1 MTTIEVPVPTDG
13 TTYTPAM
20 DTKPKRVGTADP
32 VGALEIAN
40 RLGLQRQTVAVW
52 RRRHPDFPQPRWV
65 ISGLPAWDWS
75 DIEPWLLHT
84 GRRRHELSA

>member
-1 MTTIEVPVPTDG
+1 MTTIELPVPYAG

-20 DTKPKRVGTADP
+20 DTKRKWLSVVDP
-32 VGALEIAN
+32 VGTLEIAA

-52 RRRHPDFPQPRWV
+52 RRRHSDFPQPRWT
-65 ISGLPAWDWS
+65 ISGQPAWDWS

-84 GRRRHELSA
+84 GRRREELTA